1 MLYELKL
8 SSSLHKCLRQ
18 ENFWRMTVKDKHH
31 KDSVAYIYWVDVF
44 RGRLHESRGG
54 FGDYVYRGSNEQ
66 GEKVLQERSVL
77 ASLPIDPL
85 YTRH

>member
-1 MLYELKL
+1 MDSDHFPPANNGKTLAGMYLFG
-8 SSSLHKCLRQ
+8 CRQ
-18 ENFWRMTVKDKHH
+18 ADFIHPEGRDGG
-31 KDSVAYIYWVDVF
+31 SVSTSIPPPI
-44 RGRLHESRGG
+44 S
-54 FGDYVYRGSNEQ
+54 